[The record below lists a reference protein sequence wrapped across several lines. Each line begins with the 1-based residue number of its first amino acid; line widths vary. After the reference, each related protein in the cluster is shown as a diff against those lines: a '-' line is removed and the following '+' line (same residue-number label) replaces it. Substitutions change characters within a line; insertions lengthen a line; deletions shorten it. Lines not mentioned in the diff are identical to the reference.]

1 MKEHA
6 FVVQKG
12 SDFYNKYFKMWNEKQ
27 KFFRIADNWFHKEG
41 FQNANYCV
49 WQILHANLTN
59 EEILKY
65 SKQLR
70 RDKDN
75 HGFSIFKKT
84 SAMQKK
90 WEREVIS
97 QVDFNTVT
105 SMNLWYFY
113 IDLPFSG
120 SQALWHDED
129 TIYVYL
135 SSRYGEIKAPDYFI
149 PIKMSEYYK
158 VVERLESDTSNT

>member
-1 MKEHA
+1 MKEYA

-27 KFFRIADNWFHKEG
+27 KFFGIADNWFHKEG
-41 FQNANYCV
+41 FQKTNYCV
-49 WQILHANLTN
+49 WKILHVDLTS

-65 SKQLR
+65 GKQLCKN
-70 RDKDN
+70 KDN

-97 QVDFNTVT
+97 QVDFDAVT
-105 SMNLWYFY
+105 SMDLWYFY
-113 IDLPFSG
+113 IDLHFSG
-120 SQALWHDED
+120 SQALWHDGD
-129 TIYVYL
+129 TIYVYM

-149 PIKMSEYYK
+149 PIKMSEYYQ
-158 VVERLESDTSNT
+158 VVERLEGNKLNA

>member
-1 MKEHA
+1 MKEYA

-41 FQNANYCV
+41 FKKANYCV
-49 WQILHANLTN
+49 WQILHAELTD
-59 EEILKY
+59 EEVQKY
-65 SKQLR
+65 GKQLC

-97 QVDFNTVT
+97 HVDFDAVT
-105 SMNLWYFY
+105 SMDLWYFR
-113 IDLPFSG
+113 IDLHFYG
-120 SQALWHDED
+120 SQALWHDGD
-129 TIYVYL
+129 TIYVYM
-135 SSRYGEIKAPDYFI
+135 SSRYGEIKVPDYFI
-149 PIKMSEYYK
+149 PIKMSEYYQ
-158 VVERLESDTSNT
+158 VVERLESDISST